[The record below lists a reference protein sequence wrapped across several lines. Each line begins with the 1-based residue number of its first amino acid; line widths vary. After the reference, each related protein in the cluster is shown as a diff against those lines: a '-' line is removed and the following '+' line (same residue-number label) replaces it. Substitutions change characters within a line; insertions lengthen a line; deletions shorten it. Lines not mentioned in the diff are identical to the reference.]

1 MVCGIWFFGVAY
13 LEGLIIVCV
22 KKSAVVF
29 LTRAILFCG
38 AAQFSQ
44 RMFMVKAVLLL
55 MAERNSEQQTSL
67 EMRRGGNSQTP
78 APATTVQRF
87 EEIRVL
93 STLESADGQ
102 KSPISRMRES
112 LDKVG
117 KSRENFVEESKAND
131 GSRYAQINVAGSIF
145 CVKERRGLINF
156 SGIDEKPIVTQP
168 IGKKCRRGQY

>member
-1 MVCGIWFFGVAY
+1 MRQ
-13 LEGLIIVCV
+13 
-22 KKSAVVF
+22 KKCSRLSNARNFILWCCAIFAMDVYGQSGAVVDGGAQ
-29 LTRAILFCG
+29 LRATDKP
-38 AAQFSQ
+38 
-44 RMFMVKAVLLL
+44 RNE
-55 MAERNSEQQTSL
+55 AE
-67 EMRRGGNSQTP
+67 GNSQTP

-131 GSRYAQINVAGSIF
+131 GSRYAQIKVAGSIF
-145 CVKERRGLINF
+145 RVEERRSLINF

-168 IGKKCRRGQY
+168 IGKKCRCGQY